1 MLPSARQ
8 RSTPAIFVVLA
19 VAGVA
24 LVAVPVLGLVVRAPW
39 SRAGEIL
46 STGSSRTA
54 FRLSI
59 QVSILAAAI
68 DVMVGVPLA
77 WVLARTRFP
86 GRTVARGLVVLPL
99 VMPPVVAGVALLSAL
114 GRRGLVGGWLDRAF
128 GVQLTFT
135 TGAAVIATAFV
146 SLPLVVLAVEAGLRS
161 IDTRMEDAAS
171 SLGGSPWYVL
181 RRITLPLLAPQIAAG
196 AVLAWARALGEFGAT
211 LMFAGTLE
219 GRTQTLPLAVF
230 QLSQTD
236 PEGAIVLALA
246 MVAISLGVI
255 VVLRRRFLS
264 S

>member
-1 MLPSARQ
+1 MARSAPDRN
-8 RSTPAIFVVLA
+8 TPAIFVVLA

-39 SRAGEIL
+39 SRAAEIL
-46 STGSSRTA
+46 STDTSRSA

-59 QVSILAAAI
+59 LVSLLAAGI
-68 DVMVGVPLA
+68 DLLVGVPVA
-77 WVLARTRFP
+77 WVLARTGFP
-86 GRTVARGLVVLPL
+86 GRTLARGLVVLPL
-99 VMPPVVAGVALLSAL
+99 VMPPVVAGVALLAAL
-114 GRRGLVGGWLDRAF
+114 GRRGLVGAWLDRAF

-146 SLPLVVLAVEAGLRS
+146 SFPLVVLAVEAGLRS

-171 SLGGSPWYVL
+171 SLGGSRWYVL
-181 RRITLPLLAPQIAAG
+181 RRVTLPLLAPQIAAG

-211 LMFAGTLE
+211 LMFAGNLA

-236 PEGAIVLALA
+236 PEGATVLALA
-246 MVAISLGVI
+246 MVTISLGVI
-255 VVLRRRFLS
+255 VALRRRFLAS
-264 S
+264 